1 MHYRKLGS
9 SSLKISVVSLGSW
22 VFGGDQWGKT
32 DDKESIATIQ
42 KAIELGINLIDT
54 APVYGSGHSEEVVGK
69 AIKGRRDQV
78 FIATKCGLQR
88 KGNGY
93 KRSLKPSQ
101 IRKDLEGSLSRL
113 KVEWVD
119 LYQCHWPD
127 PNTPIEETLEEMEKM
142 QSEGKINYIGV
153 SNFDL
158 PLLEKAIK
166 VAPIV
171 SIQPQFSLLER
182 SIEKDILPFCREK
195 GIGVMTY
202 GSLASGILSGKYEK
216 QPTFKKTDA
225 RNFFYP
231 FYREPYWS
239 LSRTLISEI
248 KKIAQENRK
257 PIAQVAINWVIQ
269 QPGVTAAIV
278 GARTPEQVEINAGSG
293 DWKLS
298 RDELKRIGRII
309 EATQKSEPTSESKR

>member
-1 MHYRKLGS
+1 MRYRKLGS
-9 SSLKISVVSLGSW
+9 SSLEISVVSLGTW
-22 VFGGDQWGKT
+22 VFGGDQWGET
-32 DDKESIATIQ
+32 DDKESIAAIQ
-42 KAIELGINLIDT
+42 KAIDSGINLIDT

-69 AIKGRRDQV
+69 AIKGRRNQV

-88 KGNGY
+88 KGKTY

-113 KVEWVD
+113 KVERID

-127 PNTPIEETLEEMEKM
+127 PNTPIEETLEEMVKM
-142 QSEGKINYIGV
+142 QSEGKISYIGV

-171 SIQPQFSLLER
+171 SIQAQFSLLER
-182 SIEKDILPFCREK
+182 SIERDIFPFCREK

-225 RNFFYP
+225 RYFFYP

-248 KKIAQENRK
+248 KKIAQENGK
-257 PIAQVAINWVIQ
+257 PVAQVAINWVIH
-269 QPGVTAAIV
+269 QPGVTTAIV

-293 DWKLS
+293 DWELS
-298 RDELKRIGRII
+298 EDDLKRIRKII
-309 EATQKSEPTSESKR
+309 EATQKSDLTSDNQE

>member
-9 SSLKISVVSLGSW
+9 SRLKISVVSLGSW
-22 VFGGDQWGKT
+22 VFGGDQWGET

-42 KAIELGINLIDT
+42 KAIDLGINLIDT

-88 KGNGY
+88 KGKTY

-113 KVEWVD
+113 KVEWID

-127 PNTPIEETLEEMEKM
+127 PNTPIEETLEEMVKM

-248 KKIAQENRK
+248 RKIAQEKGK

-278 GARTPEQVEINAGSG
+278 GARTPEQVKINAGSG
-293 DWKLS
+293 EWKLS
-298 RDELKRIGRII
+298 RDELKRIRGII
-309 EATQKSEPTSESKR
+309 EATQKSEPTSDTKN

>member
-9 SSLKISVVSLGSW
+9 SSLEISVVSLGSW

-42 KAIELGINLIDT
+42 KGIELGINLIDT

-88 KGNGY
+88 KGKGY

-127 PNTPIEETLEEMEKM
+127 PNTPIEETLEEM

-202 GSLASGILSGKYEK
+202 GSLGSGILSGKYEK

-248 KKIAQENRK
+248 RKIAQEKGK

-278 GARTPEQVEINAGSG
+278 GARTPEQVKINAGSG
-293 DWKLS
+293 EWKLS
-298 RDELKRIGRII
+298 RDELKRIRGII
-309 EATQKSEPTSESKR
+309 EATQKSEPTSDTKN